1 MVFRARGLEGEW
13 GDSIILELL
22 EKQEYLGL
30 EEEKAEKEEKTINH
44 REEGY

>member
-1 MVFRARGLEGEW
+1 VFRARGLEGEW

-30 EEEKAEKEEKTINH
+30 EKAEKEEKTINH